1 MPPELIIFIAALIVS
16 WLVFS
21 ALVNL
26 VKTTVKTAIAIA
38 VLLFVLQLFFG
49 IGPNDLWQHLVQLPQ
64 TIWQQVTGG

>member
-1 MPPELIIFIAALIVS
+1 MPPELIVLIIALIVS

-38 VLLFVLQLFFG
+38 VILFILQLFFG
-49 IGPNDLWQHLVQLPQ
+49 IGPNDLWQKLLELPQ
-64 TIWQQVTGG
+64 AIWHQVTGG